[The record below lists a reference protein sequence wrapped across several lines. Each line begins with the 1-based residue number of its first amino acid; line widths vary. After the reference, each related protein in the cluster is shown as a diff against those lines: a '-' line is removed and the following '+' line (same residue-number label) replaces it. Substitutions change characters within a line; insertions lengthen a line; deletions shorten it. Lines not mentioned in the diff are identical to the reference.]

1 VLRATSHHAT
11 FTGPGLDIAVEGYE
25 SLEAHPGAGG
35 TDVAFLYDSKE
46 DDHFYTDGTQAVLT
60 GPDEN
65 YRLAAVGFPYA
76 HGYASRG
83 YDTAEMHGAPG
94 DDTFVFHKH
103 KATMIGAEGAFYT
116 RSKHFEHVTAVSD
129 PWESTVGDAAYLHD
143 AESDDVFTA
152 APDESTM
159 ELGVGHDGSE
169 RTAAT
174 TVIAQNFRYVHGYAR
189 YGGTDVARLKDSPG
203 GDVLVAKPEWA
214 KLSNDEGLG
223 NDYLVRAKLFEETHS
238 DATAGH
244 DVAYMYDSPG
254 RDVFV
259 GRPEWS
265 RMYGLDAK
273 YDNRANAF
281 EEVYSHAIYG
291 GDDRAELYDSEAED
305 RLEAAPD
312 HWAKVYSAPGS
323 ALDYLYYARGFEEAE
338 AWSTDEDDEAGVDAE
353 TAEWLF
359 THDWQ

>member
-1 VLRATSHHAT
+1 
-11 FTGPGLDIAVEGYE
+11 
-25 SLEAHPGAGG
+25 
-35 TDVAFLYDSKE
+35 
-46 DDHFYTDGTQAVLT
+46 
-60 GPDEN
+60 
-65 YRLAAVGFPYA
+65 
-76 HGYASRG
+76 
-83 YDTAEMHGAPG
+83 
-94 DDTFVFHKH
+94 
-103 KATMIGAEGAFYT
+103 
-116 RSKHFEHVTAVSD
+116 
-129 PWESTVGDAAYLHD
+129 
-143 AESDDVFTA
+143 VFTA
-152 APDESTM
+152 APGESTM

-203 GDVLVAKPEWA
+203 GDVLIAKPEWA

-305 RLEAAPD
+305 RLEAALDEAAPD

-359 THDWQ
+359 TYEWL